1 MSLVNFYKELP
12 QTLKGAGTKLNKPTN
27 MNIPW
32 RGVIVGAS
40 GSGKSNLVL
49 NIIKLHAKLYDLIV
63 LVIKNSDEPLYNF
76 LKQKI
81 PPDNLIIIEDLAN
94 LGPPEQYKSDSQTLV
109 IIDDYCLEKDQSK
122 FTEFFIRGRKL
133 NISTVYLTQSYV
145 KCDITIRR
153 NSNYIFLKKIPNN
166 RDITTLLND
175 FSINVDK
182 TKLLAEYKKCTEDH
196 VLGFMLIDIN
206 APDDQRFRC
215 GFKQIIKF
223 NTLDKKNISE
233 K

>member
-12 QTLKGAGTKLNKPTN
+12 QTLKGTGTKINKATN
-27 MNIPW
+27 MSIPW
-32 RGVIVGAS
+32 RGVIVGSS
-40 GSGKSNLVL
+40 GSGKSNLIL

-81 PPDNLIIIEDLAN
+81 PPDNLMIIEDLAN
-94 LGPPEQYKSDSQTLV
+94 LGPPENYKSDSQTLI
-109 IIDDYCLEKDQSK
+109 IIDDFCLEKDQSK
-122 FTEFFIRGRKL
+122 FTELFIRGRKL

-153 NSNYIFLKKIPNN
+153 NANYIFLKKVPNN
-166 RDITTLLND
+166 RDIVTMLKD
-175 FSINVDK
+175 FSIDVDK
-182 TKLLAEYKKCTEDH
+182 DKMLKEYKRCTEDH

-206 APDDQRFRC
+206 APDNQRFRC
-215 GFKQIIKF
+215 GFKEYIKMG
-223 NTLDKKNISE
+223 LDKKNILQ

>member
-1 MSLVNFYKELP
+1 MKMKGMTKDKIVTQIKSLIN
-12 QTLKGAGTKLNKPTN
+12 A
-27 MNIPW
+27 
-32 RGVIVGAS
+32 
-40 GSGKSNLVL
+40 
-49 NIIKLHAKLYDLIV
+49 
-63 LVIKNSDEPLYNF
+63 
-76 LKQKI
+76 
-81 PPDNLIIIEDLAN
+81 
-94 LGPPEQYKSDSQTLV
+94 
-109 IIDDYCLEKDQSK
+109 
-122 FTEFFIRGRKL
+122 
-133 NISTVYLTQSYV
+133 
-145 KCDITIRR
+145 
-153 NSNYIFLKKIPNN
+153 NYIFLKKIPNN

-223 NTLDKKNISE
+223 NKLDNKNISE